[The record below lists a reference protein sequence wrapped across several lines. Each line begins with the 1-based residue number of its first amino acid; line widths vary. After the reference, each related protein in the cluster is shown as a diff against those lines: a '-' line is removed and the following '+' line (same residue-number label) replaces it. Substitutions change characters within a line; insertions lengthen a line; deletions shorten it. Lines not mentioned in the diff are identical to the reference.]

1 MTSLCFSAHWV
12 GIKRNFYLAFEAP
25 AFRSCDVIWV
35 PRQIAQ
41 ALPTARQGPGHLQS
55 WSHCSHLTREACALC
70 LCRAVLWLPPGLL
83 EFRLHVLIVLYLWRP
98 HLGKAWHNLVRGIE
112 KPTAGHCLPLPTAL
126 RWVGEHRNIRI
137 FRRVV
142 SPGSHCGFVW

>member
-70 LCRAVLWLPPGLL
+70 LCRAVLWLPPGLSSSL
-83 EFRLHVLIVLYLWRP
+83 VFCSLRMGCPVSFFDIYPGRCPLSFLDLCPGLTLTSFIIASGIASVPFFSFWIPIMHVV
-98 HLGKAWHNLVRGIE
+98 
-112 KPTAGHCLPLPTAL
+112 PL
-126 RWVGEHRNIRI
+126 
-137 FRRVV
+137 
-142 SPGSHCGFVW
+142 